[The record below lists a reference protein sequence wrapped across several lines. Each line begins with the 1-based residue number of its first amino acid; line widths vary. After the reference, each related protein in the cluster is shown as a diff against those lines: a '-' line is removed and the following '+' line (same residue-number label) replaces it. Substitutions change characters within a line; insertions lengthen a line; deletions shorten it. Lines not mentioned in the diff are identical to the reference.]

1 MRYGIVWSGPPD
13 PDLTRTMTDQTK
25 PGADAPASGFMRFLA
40 SSRYL
45 IFIAVICTLIG
56 ATTLLAYGA
65 VETFAVIRSIFDPSA
80 DTPKAKGL
88 ILAFIELTDLFLLAT
103 VLYVIAIGLFELFV
117 DDRLDLPN
125 WLEIHDLNDLK
136 EKLIGV
142 LIVVMAVLFLGQVVI
157 WDGQRDLLR
166 YGGGIALVIAALT
179 WFVSQKPKKAG

>member
-1 MRYGIVWSGPPD
+1 MSESPD
-13 PDLTRTMTDQTK
+13 PGR
-25 PGADAPASGFMRFLA
+25 APVSGFLRVLA

-45 IFIAVICTLIG
+45 IFIAVACTLIG

-65 VETFAVIRSIFDPSA
+65 VETFGIVRGILTPSL
-80 DTPKAKGL
+80 DSPKAKQL

-142 LIVVMAVLFLGQVVI
+142 LIVVMAVLFLGQVVT
-157 WDGQRDLLR
+157 WDGERNLLQ
-166 YGGGIALVIAALT
+166 YGAGIALVIAALT
-179 WFVSQKPKKAG
+179 WFVSQKSKKGP